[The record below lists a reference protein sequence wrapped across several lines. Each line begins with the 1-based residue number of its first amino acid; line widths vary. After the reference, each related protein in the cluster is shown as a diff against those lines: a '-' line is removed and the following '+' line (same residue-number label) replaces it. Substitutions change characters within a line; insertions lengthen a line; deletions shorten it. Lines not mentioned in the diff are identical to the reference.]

1 MRLKPN
7 NLYCGDCIELLSE
20 AQDLQAH
27 LIFADPPFNI
37 GYQYDRYDDN
47 KEYDVY
53 VSWTEQWMQA
63 CKNVL
68 ADNGSFYIAIGDEYA
83 AEIRM
88 IARKLEL
95 NMRNW
100 IIWHYTF
107 GQQTTK
113 KFARAHTHIFYFTN
127 HPKNFT
133 FNDKDIR
140 IPSARQLIYNDK
152 RANSDGK
159 IPDDVWRYSR
169 VCGTFKER
177 VRWHNCQM
185 PMALLARII
194 KTSSN
199 SGDIVLD
206 PFNGSGTTTLTAA
219 ILGRKY
225 IGIDISEN
233 YINLARQRI
242 EQALAENIKDI
253 DCCEA
258 VYVPYKSRKSESCNL
273 FDSELYLQSRTKTQS
288 VSNT

>member
-1 MRLKPN
+1 M
-7 NLYCGDCIELLSE
+7 LSK
-20 AQDLQAH
+20 ASGLQVQ

-37 GYQYDRYDDN
+37 GYEYDKYDDN

-53 VSWTEQWMQA
+53 VEWTEKWMKI

-88 IARKLEL
+88 IARKIGL

-107 GQQTTK
+107 GQQTRK

-127 HPKNFT
+127 HPKNFV
-133 FNDKDIR
+133 FNDEDIR
-140 IPSARQLIYNDK
+140 MPSARQLIYNDK
-152 RANSDGK
+152 RANKRGK

-177 VRWHNCQM
+177 MRWHNCQM
-185 PMALLARII
+185 PISLLARII
-194 KTSSN
+194 KASSN
-199 SGDIVLD
+199 PGDIVLD

-219 ILGRKY
+219 LLGRNY

-233 YINLARQRI
+233 YVKLAKQRI
-242 EQALAENIKDI
+242 KRMLTDGIKDVES
-253 DCCEA
+253 CEA
-258 VYVPYKSRKSESCNL
+258 IYVPYQKRNNKSL
-273 FDSELYLQSRTKTQS
+273 F
-288 VSNT
+288 VF